1 VKRSIRRTTTGS
13 PAGRATRR
21 GALPCVWKRSF
32 LARFPTLA
40 DLVVGLKL
48 RLKRLSH
55 IHLRMLWRLAERYG
69 DAALMAAATR
79 ALEHRAFNAQA
90 VRRILER
97 TGAPPLPEAIALLTP
112 SANTAALLGDVEDGS
127 VEDYMQSDGGAAD
140 ADQQEDEHE

>member
-1 VKRSIRRTTTGS
+1 MESSMLPSSTWPS
-13 PAGRATRR
+13 NPAR
-21 GALPCVWKRSF
+21 GPALRLEEAF

-69 DAALMAAATR
+69 DAAFVAAATR

-97 TGAPPLPEAIALLTP
+97 AGAEPLPEAIAPLTP
-112 SANTAALLGDVEDGS
+112 SAKTAALLGDVEDDS
-127 VEDYMQSDGGAAD
+127 IDDSMQSDGGAAD
-140 ADQQEDEHE
+140 ADRQEDEHE